1 MYRDDF
7 KDYAKILFRTFGD
20 RVKNWVTIN
29 EPLIT
34 VKYGYDLGFPPSS
47 RCSDRKTCKAGN
59 SSTEPYTVAHNFLLA
74 HATAASL
81 YKRMFQPKQGGQIGV
96 FVSAQYYEPYSKSP
110 QDRAAA
116 KRGLDFEIGW
126 LPKFTSKEKKLV
138 KGSVDFMGLNYY
150 TAIFAKSIPVDFHAL
165 PVSSTA
171 DVFVNLTAERN
182 GVLNFSSVHRYM
194 GGSETTYYLYPKGV
208 QKLLEYMKRE
218 FENPAI
224 YITENGLS
232 QTRNDS
238 LPLKVQLNDP
248 SRIDYTVHHLYRIR
262 KAIKNGVNVKGYF
275 YWSLLDGFE
284 WIAGY
289 INRFGLYHIDYN
301 NNLTRTPKDS
311 AKWFK
316 RFLKHHE

>member
-1 MYRDDF
+1 MHCGATSR
-7 KDYAKILFRTFGD
+7 KSQPRHGEAMLTA
-20 RVKNWVTIN
+20 NLCHCAEHVTRG
-29 EPLIT
+29 L
-34 VKYGYDLGFPPSS
+34 DLGFVLVVVVAEHVT
-47 RCSDRKTCKAGN
+47 RVQLQHGLWHVGTCD
-59 SSTEPYTVAHNFLLA
+59 V
-74 HATAASL
+74 
-81 YKRMFQPKQGGQIGV
+81 
-96 FVSAQYYEPYSKSP
+96 
-110 QDRAAA
+110 DRAAA

-126 LPKFTSKEKKLV
+126 FLKPLVSGHYPKIMRMIAKDRLPKFTPKEKKLV

-150 TAIFAKSIPVDFHAL
+150 TAIFAKSIPIDFHAS

-171 DVFVNLTAERN
+171 NVFVNLTAERN
-182 GVLNFSSVHRYM
+182 GVLIGPPM
-194 GGSETTYYLYPKGV
+194 GGSETSYYLYPKGV

-218 FENPAI
+218 FKNPAI

-232 QTRNDS
+232 ETRNDS

-248 SRIDYTVHHLYRIR
+248 SRIDYTVQHLYRIR

>member
-1 MYRDDF
+1 MRMIA
-7 KDYAKILFRTFGD
+7 KDR
-20 RVKNWVTIN
+20 
-29 EPLIT
+29 
-34 VKYGYDLGFPPSS
+34 
-47 RCSDRKTCKAGN
+47 
-59 SSTEPYTVAHNFLLA
+59 
-74 HATAASL
+74 
-81 YKRMFQPKQGGQIGV
+81 
-96 FVSAQYYEPYSKSP
+96 
-110 QDRAAA
+110 
-116 KRGLDFEIGW
+116 
-126 LPKFTSKEKKLV
+126 LPKFTPKEKKLV

-150 TAIFAKSIPVDFHAL
+150 TAIFAKSIPVDFHAS

-171 DVFVNLTAERN
+171 DVFINLTAERN
-182 GVLNFSSVHRYM
+182 GVLIGPPM
-194 GGSETTYYLYPKGV
+194 GGSETSYYLYPKGV

-218 FENPAI
+218 FKNPAI

-232 QTRNDS
+232 ETRNDS

-248 SRIDYTVHHLYRIR
+248 SRIDYTVQHLYRIR